1 MTVSLV
7 DQLTPELLWA
17 HVQSLLPLEPSNQ
30 RGGRPRIPARQ
41 VLAGIVFVLRH
52 GLPWRSLPQQLGF
65 GSGLTCRRTMVE
77 WTEAGLWEKVH
88 HLLLEHL
95 QREDLLDWSRASADS
110 ASIRRQKGGLTGPN
124 PTDRGKKGTKIHL
137 VVDASGIPLGLT
149 LSGANVHDSKELEE
163 CIRAIHL
170 VYDARLGY
178 AQRTPDKLHADKGDD
193 FPRCRLM
200 LRCRG
205 IEPRIAR
212 RGVDSSVR
220 LGQHRWKVERTFAW
234 LISFR
239 RLAVR
244 YERQPELYRSF
255 CLLACALIVVRR
267 SQRRF

>member
-17 HVQSLLPLEPSNQ
+17 HVQSLLPLEPSNH

-110 ASIRRQKGGLTGPN
+110 ASIAAPKGGA
-124 PTDRGKKGTKIHL
+124 DRTEPDRSWKERDQDSSGGGCLGHSPGAD
-137 VVDASGIPLGLT
+137 VVWRKCSRFQRAGRVHSCHSLG
-149 LSGANVHDSKELEE
+149 VR
-163 CIRAIHL
+163 RAIRVRATHAGQT
-170 VYDARLGY
+170 ARG
-178 AQRTPDKLHADKGDD
+178 
-193 FPRCRLM
+193 
-200 LRCRG
+200 
-205 IEPRIAR
+205 
-212 RGVDSSVR
+212 
-220 LGQHRWKVERTFAW
+220 
-234 LISFR
+234 
-239 RLAVR
+239 
-244 YERQPELYRSF
+244 
-255 CLLACALIVVRR
+255 
-267 SQRRF
+267 